1 MPPEFGLIN
10 QAGADDTKPQ
20 TMNPP
25 PLPKPEPSAAH
36 RCALG
41 SVIAPLIAILV
52 AIVVH
57 VTSTAPPPAV
67 LIITGLIG
75 IGLVIVGFVTGI
87 LGLTGIRQHGTR
99 GLLGKGIAGVVI
111 NGALLVCFGVAAV
124 AGFNN
129 SVKKAIANQKLSQNL
144 NADEQQLRD
153 NARQSF
159 NSKTGITNADF
170 SSLDKMKGDLDSA
183 APALTGDKASFAK
196 AMSDYLE
203 KVRASMKNYQDAS
216 IELRAARILVTSNLT
231 SVTQIES
238 RREVLQN
245 FITANE
251 NMENVITN
259 SEDSIRADLS
269 SMNVSQDMIDRTITG
284 FDSTFLPR
292 RDLSLQIRECDD
304 RMSHSMGAIL
314 NLLETD
320 WGRWHF
326 NSFDQELYFDD
337 AADREIYSDSL
348 HDIRLAGQ
356 QQIQLQGELVN
367 LPQ

>member
-1 MPPEFGLIN
+1 
-10 QAGADDTKPQ
+10 
-20 TMNPP
+20 MNPP

-52 AIVVH
+52 AVAVH
-57 VTSTAPPPAV
+57 ATSAAPPPAV
-67 LIITGLIG
+67 LIITGLTSIV
-75 IGLVIVGFVTGI
+75 LVVVGFVTGI

-99 GLLGKGIAGVVI
+99 GLLGKSIAGVVI
-111 NGALLVCFGVAAV
+111 NGALLVFFGVAAV
-124 AGFNN
+124 AGFN
-129 SVKKAIANQKLSQNL
+129 KAIANQKLSQNL

-159 NSKTGITNADF
+159 DSKTGITNTDF
-170 SSLDKMKGDLDSA
+170 GSLDKMKGDLDSA
-183 APALTGDKASFAK
+183 TPTLTGDKASIAK
-196 AMSDYLE
+196 AMSHYVE

-269 SMNVSQDMIDRTITG
+269 SMNVSQDTIDGTIAG

-292 RDLSLQIRECDD
+292 RNLTLQIRECDD
-304 RMSHSMGAIL
+304 RMSHSMGVIL

-326 NSFDQELYFDD
+326 NSFDQKLYFDD
-337 AADREIYSDSL
+337 AADREIYSDSFN
-348 HDIRLAGQ
+348 DIRVAGQ
-356 QQIQLQGELVN
+356 QQIHLQGELVN

>member
-1 MPPEFGLIN
+1 
-10 QAGADDTKPQ
+10 
-20 TMNPP
+20 MNPP
-25 PLPKPEPSAAH
+25 PLPKPKPSAAH

-52 AIVVH
+52 AVTVH
-57 VTSTAPPPAV
+57 VTSASPPPAV
-67 LIITGLIG
+67 LIITGLTCIV
-75 IGLVIVGFVTGI
+75 LVIVGFVTGI

-111 NGALLVCFGVAAV
+111 NGVLLVCFGVAAV
-124 AGFNN
+124 AGFN
-129 SVKKAIANQKLSQNL
+129 KAIANHKLLQNL

-159 NSKTGITNADF
+159 NGKTGITNTDF
-170 SSLDKMKGDLDSA
+170 SLMDKMKSDLDSA
-183 APALTGDKASFAK
+183 TPALTGDKAALAK
-196 AMSDYLE
+196 AESHYLE
-203 KVRASMKNYQDAS
+203 KMRSSMKNYHDAA
-216 IELRAARILVTSNLT
+216 IELREARILVTSNLT

-245 FITANE
+245 FITASE
-251 NMENVITN
+251 NLKNLITN

-269 SMNVSQDMIDRTITG
+269 SMNLSQDTIDRTMAD
-284 FDSTFLPR
+284 FDRTFLPVR
-292 RDLSLQIRECDD
+292 NLRLQICECDD
-304 RMSHSMGAIL
+304 RISHSMGAIL

-326 NSFDQELYFDD
+326 NSFDQKLYFDD
-337 AADREIYSDSL
+337 AADREIYSDSFD
-348 HDIRLAGQ
+348 DIRLASRQ
-356 QQIQLQGELVN
+356 QVHLQGELVN